1 MKKFFKA
8 LFIHATFFYAL
19 LGIITV
25 FVFSYFFPVLYTFSW
40 ALLFILILLTII
52 DVLLVFSP
60 HKAIVASRLVPD
72 RFSNS
77 DENEVQIFVENNY
90 TFRIKIEVI
99 DELPLQFQLRNF
111 LIKSAVLPQ
120 QNLRFTYSVR
130 PTERGIYQF
139 GGLNIYVQ
147 SPLQLIAKK
156 WVFDAAKNVATYP
169 SFIQLKKYEFLAF
182 SNQLTQFGFKKI
194 RKIGHALEFEQIKEY
209 VHGEDIRNIN
219 WKATA
224 KKNSFMVNQYQDEK
238 AQPVYCIM
246 DKGRTMRMPFEGLSL
261 LDYAINSTLVLS
273 NIILRKQDKV
283 GMFTFSKD
291 IENKLPAEKKPT
303 QLHKILEAL
312 YAIQTDFIESDFNRL
327 YVEVKKSINQRSL
340 LIVYTNFETVE
351 GLHRQL
357 PYLKA
362 IARMHMVLLVFFEN
376 TELTKITQEKSETLP
391 DIFDKTIARKFNYEK
406 RLIVKELKKYGI
418 QSLLTKPEN
427 LTVDT
432 INKYLEIKARGL
444 I

>member
-99 DELPLQFQLRNF
+99 DELPLQFQQRNF

-194 RKIGHALEFEQIKEY
+194 RKIGQALEFEQIKEY

-312 YAIQTDFIESDFNRL
+312 
-327 YVEVKKSINQRSL
+327 
-340 LIVYTNFETVE
+340 
-351 GLHRQL
+351 
-357 PYLKA
+357 
-362 IARMHMVLLVFFEN
+362 
-376 TELTKITQEKSETLP
+376 
-391 DIFDKTIARKFNYEK
+391 
-406 RLIVKELKKYGI
+406 
-418 QSLLTKPEN
+418 
-427 LTVDT
+427 
-432 INKYLEIKARGL
+432 
-444 I
+444 

>member
-77 DENEVQIFVENNY
+77 DENEVQIFVENKY

-194 RKIGHALEFEQIKEY
+194 RKIGQAF
-209 VHGEDIRNIN
+209 
-219 WKATA
+219 
-224 KKNSFMVNQYQDEK
+224 
-238 AQPVYCIM
+238 
-246 DKGRTMRMPFEGLSL
+246 
-261 LDYAINSTLVLS
+261 
-273 NIILRKQDKV
+273 
-283 GMFTFSKD
+283 
-291 IENKLPAEKKPT
+291 
-303 QLHKILEAL
+303 
-312 YAIQTDFIESDFNRL
+312 
-327 YVEVKKSINQRSL
+327 
-340 LIVYTNFETVE
+340 
-351 GLHRQL
+351 
-357 PYLKA
+357 
-362 IARMHMVLLVFFEN
+362 
-376 TELTKITQEKSETLP
+376 
-391 DIFDKTIARKFNYEK
+391 
-406 RLIVKELKKYGI
+406 
-418 QSLLTKPEN
+418 
-427 LTVDT
+427 
-432 INKYLEIKARGL
+432 
-444 I
+444 